1 MADEKDRLG
10 DKFHQA
16 GRAREDQ
23 WARQLDAEIIE
34 RLRRKYAKPIHCPQ
48 CDKNL
53 DARVAIGLGGMAC
66 PKDHGAWA
74 DDETLRWLAA
84 RLKNVAAIRQ
94 DSAAE
99 KPYIRV
105 GELADEL
112 HHKHPAEIHCPDCGS
127 RLEAEAAVSTG
138 AVGLTGMACP
148 KQHGAWI
155 DHDVLVEIRRRLDT
169 ADRE

>member
-10 DKFHQA
+10 DKLHQA

-23 WARQLDAEIIE
+23 WARLLDAEIIE

-66 PKDHGAWA
+66 PNDHGAWA
-74 DDETLRWLAA
+74 DDETLRRLVA
-84 RLKNVAAIRQ
+84 RLKNVAAIRP

-105 GELADEL
+105 DELADEL
-112 HHKHPAEIHCPDCGS
+112 RQQAYRGDLLLPIAAL
-127 RLEAEAAVSTG
+127 RLEAEAAVFSG
-138 AVGLTGMACP
+138 CGRVERDGLSKAT
-148 KQHGAWI
+148 
-155 DHDVLVEIRRRLDT
+155 RRV
-169 ADRE
+169 DRP